1 VYNLL
6 LSTLLS
12 VLVNIVMA
20 QSAYPLI
27 GARGAGVGYAS
38 GCFGDEWS
46 LFNNPAGITDVKH
59 PTVAVAYESVPG
71 SPAFNRA
78 AFAFAMP
85 MSLGGASFGIFRFG
99 DDLYREQVVCI
110 GYANKFGLAALG
122 AKLQYIS
129 YYMDGFGRRSV
140 FSFSFGGIA
149 QLTPWL
155 KFGAH
160 VVNISQPEIA
170 EGEKIPTWLIAGVC
184 INTSEKVTAVLEVE
198 KDIDY
203 KPKVKA
209 GIEYR
214 FYARFS
220 ARTGININP
229 RAGFFGFG
237 FNPGKYKLDYAY
249 NWNPTI
255 LARHQL
261 AISYSFRKRK

>member
-6 LSTLLS
+6 LSTLLA
-12 VLVNIVMA
+12 VLVNIAMA

-46 LFNNPAGITDVKH
+46 IFNNPSGIAYVER
-59 PTVAVAYESVPG
+59 PVASLAFESVPG

-85 MSLGGASFGIFRFG
+85 VSLGAASFGIFRFG
-99 DDLYREQVVCI
+99 DDLYREQVLCV
-110 GYANKFGLAALG
+110 GYGNKFGLAALG

-129 YYMDGFGRRSV
+129 YYIEGFGRRSV

-160 VVNISQPEIA
+160 VVNLSQPEIT
-170 EGEKIPTWLIAGVC
+170 EGEKIPTWLIAGAC
-184 INTSEKVTAVLEVE
+184 IKASEKVTALIEVE

-214 FYARFS
+214 FLTRFTG
-220 ARTGININP
+220 RTGININP

-255 LARHQL
+255 LTRHQL
-261 AISYSFRKRK
+261 TISYTYQKSK